1 MHPLSIFPQL
11 LTYVLIAPTL
21 LRITVGVILILAG
34 LERYKKPFKW
44 TSIIYILSGVFV
56 FVGLYTQ
63 VASIVG
69 LIVIGFDYYIEDKKT
84 SLTKDK
90 KIIYIFA
97 GIILLSLMFT
107 GPGFFAFDLPL

>member
-1 MHPLSIFPQL
+1 MHPLSVFPQL

-21 LRITVGVILILAG
+21 LRLVIGAFLVLAG
-34 LERYKKPFKW
+34 LERYKKTFKW
-44 TSIIYILSGVFV
+44 ASIVYILSGLFV
-56 FVGLYTQ
+56 FIGLYTQ
-63 VASIVG
+63 VASIIG
-69 LIVIGFDYYIEDKKT
+69 LIVIVFDYYIEGKKS